1 LGSRLVYHGVYDRLQ
16 QNIFGWAVQPD
27 TSRDQIPWHGLLLY
41 CDLDT
46 RVLATTSH
54 EEFQLRRLNDLKL
67 LSGIVKAIVKDM
79 MWDSAVNTPFL
90 SGSFPT
96 ETIYD
101 TTYKITTLTK
111 WMSFIFMRDSIS
123 PFCGAGHWLFHIP
136 DLRTL
141 LDAIPTFELQ
151 ETDVS
156 TLNGMKIVKL
166 KQILETI
173 PFVIPFEERVYL
185 FRKHVQ
191 LDRQELGNSFM
202 TSSFRARIRRAFVF
216 EDGFAQLNSLS
227 RQLRDRVAIEFIDE
241 HGIQE
246 AGIDGGGLFK
256 EFLVALLKK
265 AFDTRLGLFQTTR
278 EGKMYPATTSYAC
291 QPEQLEL
298 FAFLGRMVGKALYE
312 GVLVERMFARFFLSK
327 WIGKRSYFH
336 DLPELDTEL
345 YNGLVFLKNYDGNVE
360 DLSLT
365 MSLTQDQF
373 GTKEVVDLRPKG
385 SQIVVT
391 NQNKVEYIFLT
402 ANYRL
407 NTQISKQANA
417 FFTGLLDLVQPSWL
431 KMFNEE
437 ELQVLIGGVEIEIDT
452 QDLQQHTT
460 YGGIYDPEHP
470 TIKLFW
476 KVVQEMSQ
484 EELKLLVK
492 FVTSV
497 PRPPLL
503 GFGELHPPF
512 CIHVG
517 GQEQDRLPSS
527 STCLNLLKLP
537 EYSSELLLKE

>member
-1 LGSRLVYHGVYDRLQ
+1 VYQGVYDRLQ
-16 QNIFGWAVQPD
+16 QDIFGWASQQD
-27 TSRDQIPWHGLLLY
+27 TSKDKIPWHTLLLY

-54 EEFQLRRLNDLKL
+54 DEFKLRNLENLKV
-67 LSGIVKAIVKDM
+67 LSGNVKTIIKDLI
-79 MWDSAVNTPFL
+79 WDSAVETPF
-90 SGSFPT
+90 SAVSFPF
-96 ETIYD
+96 EQVYD
-101 TTYKITTLTK
+101 NTYKLTILTK
-111 WMSFIFMRDSIS
+111 WMSFIFTRDSLS
-123 PFCGAGHWLFHIP
+123 PFCESGHWLFHIP
-136 DLRTL
+136 DLRNL
-141 LDAIPTFELQ
+141 LDAIPTFELL
-151 ETDVS
+151 EADVS
-156 TLNGMKIVKL
+156 TLNGIKIVRL
-166 KQILETI
+166 KQILDMI

-202 TSSFRARIRRAFVF
+202 MSRHRARIRRAFVF
-216 EDGFAQLNSLS
+216 EDGFAQLNSLY
-227 RQLRDRVAIEFIDE
+227 RQLRDKVAIEFIDE
-241 HGIQE
+241 HGITE

-265 AFDTRLGLFQTTR
+265 AFDTRLGLFQTTK
-278 EGKMYPATTSYAC
+278 EGKMYPATTSYAS

-373 GTKEVVDLRPKG
+373 GTKEVVELRPRG

-407 NTQISKQANA
+407 NMQLAKQSNA

-452 QDLQQHTT
+452 QDLKQHAT

-476 KVVQEMSQ
+476 KVVEEMSQ

-503 GFGELHPPF
+503 GFGELQPPF
-512 CIHVG
+512 CILVG
-517 GQEQDRLPSS
+517 GEEQDRLPSA

-537 EYSSELLLKE
+537 TYSSQSLLKEYGKLI